1 MSVELPPAVAENWKF
16 FVKAQLWP
24 RAARFDPR
32 GWLENF
38 DAKDQKYAIRLLEGF
53 TYFSSEL
60 VEALF
65 RGAFQNL
72 SQLVVQNKENY
83 FSASAQWNQF
93 VESAIVV
100 RVEGNHSSD
109 ADSGFIFTRMAR
121 EIIGVQEGQILS
133 PTKALERLRE
143 APRGNVIFVDDFVG
157 SGEQFEDTW
166 TKVHQLS
173 NLAAASFKSIVTT
186 IGSHSVGFYY
196 CPLICTEVGRQYIEK
211 ECPLIKLAPAHML
224 PDTYSALSNQSVIWR
239 DDMKVSGPEFVER
252 ASVKAGIPFRDGQ
265 EGCWKG
271 YRKLGL
277 ALSFAHG
284 WPDATLPIFTHQEN
298 GWTPLLKKKL

>member
-1 MSVELPPAVAENWKF
+1 MAVELPPTVAENWKF
-16 FVKAQLWP
+16 FVNAQLWP
-24 RAARFDPR
+24 RATRFDPK

-38 DAKDQKYAIRLLEGF
+38 DARDQKFAIRLLEGF

-72 SQLVVQNKENY
+72 SQLVVQNKDNY
-83 FSASAQWNQF
+83 FSASAQWTQF

-100 RVEGNHSSD
+100 RVEDHHSSD

-121 EIIGVQEGQILS
+121 DIVGVYEEQIL
-133 PTKALERLRE
+133 PPAKALERLR
-143 APRGNVIFVDDFVG
+143 ATPRGNVIFVDDFVG
-157 SGEQFEDTW
+157 SGEQFENTW
-166 TKVHQLS
+166 TKTHRLS
-173 NLAAASFKSIVTT
+173 NHAVASFKSLVAT

-196 CPLICTEVGRQYIEK
+196 CPLICTEIGRQHISGA
-211 ECPLIKLAPAHML
+211 CPLVKVVPAHIL
-224 PDTYSALSNQSVIWR
+224 PDTYSALSGNSVIWR
-239 DDMKVSGPEFVER
+239 DDMKIDGPDFVER
-252 ASVKAGIPFRDGQ
+252 ASAKAGIPLRDGQ

-277 ALSFAHG
+277 ALAFAHG
-284 WPDATLPIFTHQEN
+284 WPDATLPIFTHQAN
-298 GWTPLLKKKL
+298 GWKPLLKR

>member
-1 MSVELPPAVAENWKF
+1 MPVELPPTVAENWKF
-16 FVKAQLWP
+16 FVNAQLWP

-38 DAKDQKYAIRLLEGF
+38 DTGDQKYAIRLLEGF

-65 RGAFQNL
+65 RSAFQNL
-72 SQLVVQNKENY
+72 SQLVVQNKDNY

-100 RVEGNHSSD
+100 RVEGNRSSD

-121 EIIGVQEGQILS
+121 DIVGVKEERIL
-133 PTKALERLRE
+133 PPAKALERLR
-143 APRGNVIFVDDFVG
+143 ATPRGNVIFVDDFVG

-166 TKVHQLS
+166 TKNHQLS
-173 NLAAASFKSIVTT
+173 NLAAVSFKSLVAT
-186 IGSHSVGFYY
+186 IGSQSVGFYY
-196 CPLICTEVGRQYIEK
+196 CPLVCAEVGRQHIAGK
-211 ECPLIKLAPAHML
+211 CPLVKIVPAHML
-224 PDTYSALSNQSVIWR
+224 PNTYSALSENSVIWR
-239 DDMKVSGPEFVER
+239 DDMKTTGPDFVER
-252 ASVKAGIPFRDGQ
+252 ASATARIPFRSGQ

-271 YRKLGL
+271 YRELGL
-277 ALSFAHG
+277 ALAFAHG
-284 WPDATLPIFTHQEN
+284 WPDAILPIFTHQQN
-298 GWTPLLKKKL
+298 GWKPLLKK